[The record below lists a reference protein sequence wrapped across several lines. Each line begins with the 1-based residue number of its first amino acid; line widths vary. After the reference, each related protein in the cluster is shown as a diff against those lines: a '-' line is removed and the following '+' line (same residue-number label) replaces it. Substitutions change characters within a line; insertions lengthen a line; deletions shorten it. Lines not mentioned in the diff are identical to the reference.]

1 MNKTNRN
8 LPKIR
13 ASIKCPQ
20 CSGKVMEGQT
30 FKDRIEVSCWMCG
43 WRIEPLIVDW
53 DKSKNKVYLRLLSER
68 SR

>member
-1 MNKTNRN
+1 
-8 LPKIR
+8 
-13 ASIKCPQ
+13 
-20 CSGKVMEGQT
+20 MEGQT